1 MVVPETAASC
11 NCRKEGRERRGDKGE
26 WEEQAEKQQTIRTG
40 GKGAVGG
47 CRCSTTEEQEAT

>member
-26 WEEQAEKQQTIRTG
+26 WEEQAEKQQTNQDGWEGCG
-40 GKGAVGG
+40 GWV
-47 CRCSTTEEQEAT
+47 